1 MPNTHLD
8 PMVQSFVEELSK
20 NDGKPLYELTP
31 RQAREVLIN
40 VQKDKPEVPAA
51 DTVETTVPLAGGK
64 TMRVLIVRPLQNTE
78 PLPVIFYIH
87 GGGWVMGNEE
97 THKRLIYELSTQV
110 NAAVIFPIYESS
122 PESQY
127 PKTTENLF
135 TTLQYMAAHGAEY
148 NLDTSRLAVAGDS
161 AGGNMATVMALMAK
175 AAGNQPE
182 ILFQLLLYPVTNAG
196 FETDSYHQFTNGPWL
211 TKKAM
216 EWFWDQYATDKEK
229 RKEIYASPLLASKA
243 ELANLPPALIITGE
257 NDVLRDEG
265 EAYARK
271 LNDAGVKTAGVRING
286 TIHDF
291 LMLNALADTPPSQ
304 TGLMI
309 AVSALKKALA

>member
-40 VQKDKPEVPAA
+40 VQKDKPKVPAV
-51 DTVETTVPLAGGK
+51 DTVETTVPLAGSK

-110 NAAVIFPIYESS
+110 NAAVIFPIYEPS

-161 AGGNMATVMALMAK
+161 VGGNMATVMALMAK

-182 ILFQLLLYPVTNAG
+182 ILFQLLLYPVTNAV
-196 FETDSYHQFTNGPWL
+196 FETDSYHQFANGPWL

-216 EWFWDQYATDKEK
+216 RWFWDQYAADKEK

-271 LNDAGVKTAGVRING
+271 LNEAGVKTAGVRING

-291 LMLNALADTPPSQ
+291 LMLNALTDTAPSQ

>member
-216 EWFWDQYATDKEK
+216 EWFWDQYVADKEK

-291 LMLNALADTPPSQ
+291 LMLNALADTQPSQ

>member
-1 MPNTHLD
+1 MPDTHLD
-8 PMVQSFVEELSK
+8 PMVQSFIKELNK
-20 NDGKPLYELTP
+20 TGGKPLYELTP
-31 RQAREVLIN
+31 QQARELLIN
-40 VQKDKPEVPAA
+40 IQKDKPAAPDA
-51 DTVETTVPLAGGK
+51 DTVETSVPLTGSE

-97 THKRLIYELSTQV
+97 THKRLIYELSSQV
-110 NAAVIFPIYESS
+110 NAAVIFPIYEPS

-135 TTLQYMAAHGAEY
+135 AILQYMTIHGAEY

-175 AAGNQPE
+175 ADGNQPE
-182 ILFQLLLYPVTNAG
+182 ILFQLLLYPVTNAE
-196 FETDSYHQFTNGPWL
+196 FNTDSYHQFADGPWL

-216 EWFWDQYATDKEK
+216 EWFWDQYAPNKEK
-229 RKEIYASPLLASKA
+229 RKEVYASPLLAAKA

-257 NDVLRDEG
+257 NDVLCDEG

-271 LNDAGVKTAGVRING
+271 LNEAGVKTACIRING

-291 LMLNALADTPPSQ
+291 LMLNALADTTPSQ

>member
-31 RQAREVLIN
+31 GQAREVLIN

-97 THKRLIYELSTQV
+97 THKRLIYELSTQT
-110 NAAVIFPIYESS
+110 NTAVVFPIYEPS

-161 AGGNMATVMALMAK
+161 VGGNMATVMALMAK

-182 ILFQLLLYPVTNAG
+182 ILFQLLLYPVTNAV
-196 FETDSYHQFTNGPWL
+196 FETDSYHQFANGPWL

-216 EWFWDQYATDKEK
+216 RWFWDQYAADKEK

-271 LNDAGVKTAGVRING
+271 LNEAGVKTAGVRING

-291 LMLNALADTPPSQ
+291 LMLNALTDTAPSQ

>member
-31 RQAREVLIN
+31 GQAREVLIN

-110 NAAVIFPIYESS
+110 NAAVVFPIYEPS

-161 AGGNMATVMALMAK
+161 VGGNMATVMALMAK

-196 FETDSYHQFTNGPWL
+196 FETDSYHQFANGPWL

-216 EWFWDQYATDKEK
+216 RWFWDQYAADKEK

-243 ELANLPPALIITGE
+243 ELANLPPALIITAE

-271 LNDAGVKTAGVRING
+271 LNEAGVKTAGVRING

-291 LMLNALADTPPSQ
+291 LMLNALTDTAPSQ

>member
-148 NLDTSRLAVAGDS
+148 NLDTSRLTVAGDS

-196 FETDSYHQFTNGPWL
+196 FETDSYHQFANGPWL

-216 EWFWDQYATDKEK
+216 EWFWDQYVADKEK

-265 EAYARK
+265 EAYVRK

-291 LMLNALADTPPSQ
+291 LMLNALADTQPSQ